1 MSILDVIE
9 NFFGEYPTERQVTSL
24 QLSEVDELRDR
35 VLEYAAATVGEPVP
49 AGCVYL
55 GGWLGAHWGSSAMEP
70 ERTLALLYYFRV
82 LVHDPL
88 ADYFFPE
95 VDRLRSNHPVDMG
108 RGVTVQTV
116 GPREVAQTQSYV
128 ALRSDPDGAKS
139 RLWQIIA
146 SVVSAEPL
154 LRSGV
159 LQARPQFPI
168 LLARSQPLETSVRHD
183 LRDPAMWEVYRRYVD
198 APAEQQL
205 QVWDNLRGGRVT
217 INERGYHNDSSL
229 VAEASY
235 YYLAKTLGIADN
247 YGAVYAPDTPGALEL
262 LRAKASRLSAK
273 IDGRNVPLTIL
284 PTVAELLVPGLAL
297 DLRTAVKM
305 RQSEADFEDWRRGLR
320 ELERACRDDDPTELQ
335 AHVED
340 SLLPQVEKLSKRVNA
355 SSTLSSLRT
364 AGSNF
369 AITAGVD
376 LAAAGMAG
384 DASIG
389 KTLAVSATTGVLQ
402 WIYSAYKAP
411 RLGGREAILGA
422 LMKGSRHG
430 TEGPS

>member
-1 MSILDVIE
+1 M
-9 NFFGEYPTERQVTSL
+9 SL
-24 QLSEVDELRDR
+24 QLSKVDELRDR
-35 VLEYAAATVGEPVP
+35 VLEYAAAAVEEPVP
-49 AGCVYL
+49 EGCVYL
-55 GGWLGAHWGSSAMEP
+55 GGWLGAHWGTGAMEP

-88 ADYFFPE
+88 ADYFFSDT
-95 VDRLRSNHPVDMG
+95 DRLRSNHPVHMG

-116 GPREVAQTQSYV
+116 GPREMAETQSYG
-128 ALRSDPDGAKS
+128 AIRADPDEAKS
-139 RLWQIIA
+139 RLWQIIT

-159 LQARPQFPI
+159 LQARPQFPV
-168 LLARSQPLETSVRHD
+168 LLSRSQPLEASVRHD
-183 LRDPAMWEVYRRYVD
+183 LRDPAMWQVYRRYDD

-205 QVWDNLRGGRVT
+205 QVWDNIRGGRVT

-229 VAEASY
+229 VAEPSY

-247 YGAVYAPDTPGALEL
+247 YGAVYAPDTPASLDL

-273 IDGRNVPLTIL
+273 IDGRNVPLTTL

-305 RQSEADFEDWRRGLR
+305 RQSEADFEDWRRSLR
-320 ELERACRDDDPTELQ
+320 ELERACRDDDPAELV

-364 AGSNF
+364 MGSNF
-369 AITAGVD
+369 AITGGVD
-376 LAAAGMAG
+376 LAAAGMTG
-384 DASIG
+384 DASVAKAI
-389 KTLAVSATTGVLQ
+389 AVSATTGVLQ

-411 RLGGREAILGA
+411 RLGGRDAILGA
-422 LMKGSRHG
+422 LLKGTR
-430 TEGPS
+430 